1 MLPPPILAGTVAD
14 SIRIEKL
21 TLLVVT
27 YSTTGEKKYEE
38 G

>member
-1 MLPPPILAGTVAD
+1 MLPPPILAGTVAV
-14 SIRIEKL
+14 SIGIEEL

-27 YSTTGEKKYEE
+27 YHWRKKYEE